1 MTFGAEKK
9 KKNHRFTEMPTL
21 IKNIYKYILVVLLF
35 AACSKGGT
43 TTEDNGGGGPHVDT
57 PNDVT
62 PPVIVINT
70 PVDDQVFVSGSSIS
84 ITGKLTDDYGLYR
97 GSIRI
102 VNNATGAV
110 LKEQLYEIHGFL
122 LYNFSLA
129 YTTVVTTP
137 STYTVTVSFEDHG
150 NNVTTKSVKVKVNP

>member
-1 MTFGAEKK
+1 
-9 KKNHRFTEMPTL
+9 MPTF
-21 IKNIYKYILVVLLF
+21 IKNIYKYILVVTLF

-43 TTEDNGGGGPHVDT
+43 TTEDNGGGGPHVDI

-70 PVDDQVFVSGSSIS
+70 PVDDQVFVSGSNIS

-97 GSIRI
+97 GSIRVI
-102 VNNATGAV
+102 NDANGSL

-122 LYNFSLA
+122 SYNFSLP
-129 YTTVVTTP
+129 YTAVVTTA
-137 STYTVTVSFEDHG
+137 STYTVTISFEDHG
-150 NNVTTKSVKVKVNP
+150 SNIATKSVKVKVNP

>member
-1 MTFGAEKK
+1 MSA
-9 KKNHRFTEMPTL
+9 L
-21 IKNIYKYILVVLLF
+21 IKNIYTYILVVMLF

-43 TTEDNGGGGPHVDT
+43 TTEDNGGGGPHVDI

-70 PVDDQVFVSGSSIS
+70 PVDDQVFVSGSNIS

-97 GSIRI
+97 GSIR
-102 VNNATGAV
+102 VTNDANGSL

-122 LYNFSLA
+122 SYNFSLP
-129 YTTVVTTP
+129 YTAVVTTP
-137 STYTVTVSFEDHG
+137 SIYTVTISFEDHG
-150 NNVTTKSVKVKVNP
+150 SNIATKSVKVKVNP